1 MVNQNSLKKLST
13 LKSKVKNSEE
23 SIICNIVINEMA
35 IQQVTY
41 DDIRHYGLI
50 TLDINRTSTKKLLY
64 AKNALVFLAIFIINV
79 RSRYTC
85 SFTFDDAIVNL
96 KMCKCLGANFDII
109 YLSRD
114 VIKVTSTCE
123 NIIRQYKD
131 FIFQSHKKEYLYLK
145 IFNIVCFDVF
155 LEDEMSQHIL
165 SQNIVKNK
173 IRLIKAIIKRCVN
186 LRLFYEKYAT
196 NDLQKYFIR

>member
-1 MVNQNSLKKLST
+1 MKKLIKRKSMCHICASFLT
-13 LKSKVKNSEE
+13 CNENISKLIILK
-23 SIICNIVINEMA
+23 
-35 IQQVTY
+35 
-41 DDIRHYGLI
+41 
-50 TLDINRTSTKKLLY
+50 NRG
-64 AKNALVFLAIFIINV
+64 NLV
-79 RSRYTC
+79 
-85 SFTFDDAIVNL
+85 
-96 KMCKCLGANFDII
+96 

-114 VIKVTSTCE
+114 VIKVASTRE

-196 NDLQKYFIR
+196 NDLQK